1 MRLRQSEILNNCFN
15 LIPRRCGLPGQP
27 EVDNAEEGETATRRR
42 LTRSRS
48 NERYVPPALEMPD
61 SNGGPKSAFDDQQ

>member
-1 MRLRQSEILNNCFN
+1 
-15 LIPRRCGLPGQP
+15 LPGQP